1 MAVIQENRLDAP
13 RPEVE
18 ETDYGAQYVKAATET
33 PVVEPVKE
41 ETPEEESIEQTAEE
55 TPSEAVEVKR
65 PVKKGRP
72 RKKSK

>member
-1 MAVIQENRLDAP
+1 MAVIQEDRLDAP

-33 PVVEPVKE
+33 PVDEKKDEAPKE
-41 ETPEEESIEQTAEE
+41 ESVEQSAEE

>member
-1 MAVIQENRLDAP
+1 MAVIQEDRLDAP

-41 ETPEEESIEQTAEE
+41 ETPEDESVEQTAEE
-55 TPSEAVEVKR
+55 APEEAVEVKR

-72 RKKSK
+72 RKKGR

>member
-1 MAVIQENRLDAP
+1 MAVIQEDRLDAP

-41 ETPEEESIEQTAEE
+41 ETPEDESVEQTSEE
-55 TPSEAVEVKR
+55 APEEAVEVKR
-65 PVKKGRP
+65 PAKKGRP
-72 RKKSK
+72 RKKGR

>member
-1 MAVIQENRLDAP
+1 MAVIQEDRLDAP

-33 PVVEPVKE
+33 PVEEPKE
-41 ETPEEESIEQTAEE
+41 ESVEE
-55 TPSEAVEVKR
+55 TAPDEVVEVKR

-72 RKKSK
+72 RKKK

>member
-1 MAVIQENRLDAP
+1 MAIVQEDRLDAP

-33 PVVEPVKE
+33 PVEEPKE
-41 ETPEEESIEQTAEE
+41 ESVEE
-55 TPSEAVEVKR
+55 TAPDEAVEVKR

-72 RKKSK
+72 RKKK